1 MMASRPCLLAL
12 CLLAA
17 PLASPA
23 PAAPL
28 APADRAELKRALA
41 MVGPATSEEPA
52 VRQERRARDP
62 SAAFM
67 LGAALGAWQSAA
79 ATLRY
84 DLATPSGDGD
94 DSEAIAIDCYDER
107 IAFDHLQTR
116 TSALGLTPPQVVE
129 DAGLAPGEV
138 LTAWR
143 ARQAGASPRCR

>member
-17 PLASPA
+17 PLASL
-23 PAAPL
+23 AAAQL
-28 APADRAELKRALA
+28 APADQVELRRALA
-41 MVGPATSEEPA
+41 MVGPSTSEEPA

-67 LGAALGAWQSAA
+67 LGAALGAWESAA

-94 DSEAIAIDCYDER
+94 DSEAIAEDCYDER

-129 DAGLAPGEV
+129 GAGLASGEV

>member
-17 PLASPA
+17 PLASLA
-23 PAAPL
+23 AAPL
-28 APADRAELKRALA
+28 APADKAELRRALA
-41 MVGPATSEEPA
+41 MVGPSTSEEPA
-52 VRQERRARDP
+52 VRLERRARDP

-67 LGAALGAWQSAA
+67 LGAALGAWESAA

-94 DSEAIAIDCYDER
+94 DSEAIAEDCYDER
-107 IAFDHLQTR
+107 IAFDHLETR
-116 TSALGLTPPQVVE
+116 TRGLGLTPSQVVE
-129 DAGLAPGEV
+129 DAGLASGEV

-143 ARQAGASPRCR
+143 ARQAGASPRCH

>member
-1 MMASRPCLLAL
+1 MASRPCLLAL

-17 PLASPA
+17 PLASL
-23 PAAPL
+23 AAAQL
-28 APADRAELKRALA
+28 APADQAELRRALA
-41 MVGPATSEEPA
+41 MVGPSTSEEPA

-67 LGAALGAWQSAA
+67 LGAALGAWESAA

-94 DSEAIAIDCYDER
+94 DSEAIAEDCYDER

-129 DAGLAPGEV
+129 GAGLASGEV